1 MARLRVHQSVGAELE
16 GHDDE
21 RETTMEK
28 PVSAAGIALKS
39 VQSISFPRSG
49 HRLVYGLLRD
59 YFGDGLSRC
68 EYYHCCRS
76 VPCKKGAVYLKNH
89 DFELDL
95 NNDPRR
101 PHIVQIRRSAQSQM
115 NAYFRFVRFPDQ
127 RYFFGEPSQRPTQP
141 SEYIP
146 DSAELMREYCEF
158 VTAKRDFLVGFVRK
172 WVPENTN
179 PNTYFLEYTDL
190 VTEPLPHMKSLI
202 QWLAPGHPLDA
213 ERVAAVVDQAGI
225 SYKHSLAED
234 PLFMPDFNERF
245 DVADLEMRP
254 SGPLKADEGV

>member
-1 MARLRVHQSVGAELE
+1 M
-16 GHDDE
+16 E
-21 RETTMEK
+21 R

-76 VPCKKGAVYLKNH
+76 VPCKKGSVYLKNH

-115 NAYFRFVRFPDQ
+115 NAYFRFVRFPEQ
-127 RYFFGEPSQRPTQP
+127 RYFFGEQSLRPAQP
-141 SEYIP
+141 AEYIP
-146 DSAELMREYCEF
+146 DSADVMREYCEF
-158 VTAKRDFLVGFVRK
+158 VSEKREFFVGFVQK
-172 WVPENTN
+172 WVLANTN
-179 PNTYFLEYTDL
+179 PNTYFLEYSDL
-190 VTEPLPHMKSLI
+190 VTRPLPHMTSLI
-202 QWLAPGHPLDA
+202 QWLTPGHPLDSR
-213 ERVAAVVDQAGI
+213 RVAAVVEKAGI
-225 SYKHSLAED
+225 SYKHCLAED
-234 PLFMPDFNERF
+234 PLFIPDFNERF
-245 DVADLEMRP
+245 AVADLDMPP
-254 SGPLKADEGV
+254 SGPARGSQGVQDP